1 MGFSFNFFG
10 ESSHRDFNY
19 KPRYYDPEA
28 EERRRMFKDKDT
40 DAKDEEY
47 TPGKYLKGSF
57 TDGGYRRTKLSS
69 TNKAQ
74 KLIGMMGLILFFCV
88 LYYIAKF
95 YGIILG

>member
-19 KPRYYDPEA
+19 KPRYYDPEKEERKRIFGNDDKDSKA
-28 EERRRMFKDKDT
+28 EEY
-40 DAKDEEY
+40 A
-47 TPGKYLKGSF
+47 PGKYLKGSF
-57 TDGGYRRTKLSS
+57 TDGGYRRRKLSAS
-69 TNKAQ
+69 NKAQ